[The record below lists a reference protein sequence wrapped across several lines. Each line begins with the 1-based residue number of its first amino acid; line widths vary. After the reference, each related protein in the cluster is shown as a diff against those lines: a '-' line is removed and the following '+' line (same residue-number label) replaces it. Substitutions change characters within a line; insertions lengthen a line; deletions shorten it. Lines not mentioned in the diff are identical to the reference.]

1 MAAVTHVLTDDEYA
15 LIGRILSDTGGVL
28 IAPDTAKAIAEKLN
42 VSAQSLDNLYLDAY
56 DFFGDAD
63 VWVDKITFDEHLGVD
78 FIEEQLNKS

>member
-1 MAAVTHVLTDDEYA
+1 MAAVTHVLTDDEYV
-15 LIGRILSDTGGVL
+15 LIGRILSDTGVVL

-42 VSAQSLDNLYLDAY
+42 VSAQNLDAY